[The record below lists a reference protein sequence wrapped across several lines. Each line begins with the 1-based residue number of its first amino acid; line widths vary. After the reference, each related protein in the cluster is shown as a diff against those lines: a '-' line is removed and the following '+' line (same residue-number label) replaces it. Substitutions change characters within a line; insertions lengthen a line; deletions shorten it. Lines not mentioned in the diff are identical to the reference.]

1 MKPIKLLVFNDDI
14 VLNKMVAA
22 FASSVQT
29 QIIREDFLKHINY
42 NDERLVLCFTVDS
55 IGSNKKLLN
64 FIRLLKDTNVEFN
77 QSYAGILVNSSNS
90 LYTKT
95 LTQQCVYLMNEI
107 GLGFIGQPMVEV
119 IRGYENFV
127 SWQKLFTNMT
137 LEEICHQQVKKMAKR
152 LYEFKT
158 LIINQPK
165 ILVLH
170 ASSYKTSNTLMLW
183 KMIEKHLDDYDIQEI
198 EIEDGKIID
207 CSGCP
212 FETCQHFA
220 SQKSCYYGGVIVDD
234 VLPAIESCDYIV
246 WICPNYND
254 SLSAKLMAVI
264 NRMTV
269 LYRRISLKN
278 KVMFSVIISGNS
290 GSDSVAKHLI
300 SALNLNKGF
309 ILPPNFSIQSIANDS
324 GKIAEVPNIEKKA
337 LSYANKIKNF
347 QVKL

>member
-1 MKPIKLLVFNDDI
+1 MKAIKLLIFNQDV
-14 VLNKMVAA
+14 VLDKMIQA
-22 FASSVQT
+22 FSDSVDVE
-29 QIIREDFLKHINY
+29 IIRENY
-42 NDERLVLCFTVDS
+42 MNHLTFNQEKLVLCFTVDS
-55 IGSNKKLLN
+55 IGSNEKLLT
-64 FIRLLKDTNVEFN
+64 FIRQLKNRKITFN
-77 QSYAGILVNSSNS
+77 QCYAGVLVNSGNA

-95 LTQQCVYLMNEI
+95 LTQQCVYLMNEM

-119 IRGYENFV
+119 IQNYENFI
-127 SWQKLFTNMT
+127 SWQKLYTEMS

-152 LYEFKT
+152 LDGFNS
-158 LIINQPK
+158 LIIDKPK

-170 ASSYKTSNTLMLW
+170 ASSYETSNTLMLW
-183 KMIEKHLDDYDIQEI
+183 KMIEKHLEDYNIQEI

-309 ILPPNFSIQSIANDS
+309 ILPPTFSIQSIANDS
-324 GKIAEVPNIEKKA
+324 GKIAQVSGIEDKA
-337 LSYANKIKNF
+337 FAYAKKIKEF
-347 QVKL
+347 QVRL